1 MKAVVKKF
9 LCCAAPAAALMIG
22 APSVQAAQQ
31 AGVESQGAVQPSP
44 VEKSVLPAEHG
55 LSEAAEQYRIIYPSV
70 SGVDG
75 KTPRRDSAAVFI
87 PKGQMPKGGWPVV
100 VWAHGTIGV
109 ASGCAPSLNPRTVRD
124 SQYLNTWLSL
134 GFAIVAPDYAGLGSD
149 GLHHYLNTRAEAWSV
164 LDSVRAALKNFPL
177 RNQLVLV
184 GQSQGAHAAFASA
197 GWQPKYAPEL
207 NIRMTVLTGTPYF
220 DSETTAAQIFGI
232 EEKATAKG
240 GDPRIPYV
248 FYIYLAAAESLPKLK
263 PSTYFQP
270 TALPVLAEA
279 KTQCITPL
287 TEKVMKEK
295 LNAANSLKPGIQA
308 LLEASSE
315 AMRYPTLTI
324 NSPVFIG
331 IGDADINV
339 PTAMQQRFAYAVRL
353 AGTEVEVHEYP
364 GLDHSGTVNPSLRD
378 SVPFVLKHL
387 K

>member
-1 MKAVVKKF
+1 MKPVVKKL
-9 LCCAAPAAALMIG
+9 LCWAVPVAALTIG
-22 APSVQAAQQ
+22 VPLVQAAQQ
-31 AGVESQGAVQPSP
+31 SEAQAAVQPSS

-55 LSEAAEQYRIIYPSV
+55 LTEAAEQYRLIYPSV

-87 PKGQMPKGGWPVV
+87 PKGPMPKGGWPVV
-100 VWAHGTIGV
+100 VWAHGTVGV
-109 ASGCAPSLNPRTVRD
+109 ANDCAPSLNPRTVRD

-134 GFAIVAPDYAGLGSD
+134 GFAIVAPDYAGLGSG
-149 GLHHYLNTRAEAWSV
+149 GLHHYLNARAEAWSV
-164 LDSVRAALKNFPL
+164 LDGVRAALKNFPL

-220 DSETTAAQIFGI
+220 DSETTVAQLFGVND
-232 EEKATAKG
+232 KATPQV
-240 GDPRIPYV
+240 GDPKIPYV

-270 TALPVLAEA
+270 AALPVLAEA
-279 KTQCITPL
+279 NKLCITPL

-295 LNAANSLKPGIQA
+295 LNATNSLKPGIQS
-308 LLEASSE
+308 LLEASTE
-315 AMRYPTLTI
+315 AMHYPTLSI
-324 NSPVFIG
+324 DSPVFIG
-331 IGDADINV
+331 IGGADINV
-339 PTAMQQRFAYAVRL
+339 PTVMQQRFAHAVRL
-353 AGTEVEVHEYP
+353 AGTVVEVHEYP